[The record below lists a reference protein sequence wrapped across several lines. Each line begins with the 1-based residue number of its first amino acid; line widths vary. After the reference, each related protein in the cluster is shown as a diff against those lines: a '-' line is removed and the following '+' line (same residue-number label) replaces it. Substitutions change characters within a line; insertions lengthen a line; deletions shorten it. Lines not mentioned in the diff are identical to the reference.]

1 MYPYPQSFFNQPLM
15 GYPENYVRGY
25 TYNLIPYRNYATAK
39 TEIKYKLLNKTI
51 KRKKYKKEQFSM
63 FPVKLYLK
71 SFIELSKLNGY
82 KNENIN
88 TLNDDWLTVGGLGL
102 DVILLHDSLISLEY
116 AYNRH
121 NTQGLYVNFN
131 ITWDF
136 K

>member
-1 MYPYPQSFFNQPLM
+1 
-15 GYPENYVRGY
+15 
-25 TYNLIPYRNYATAK
+25 
-39 TEIKYKLLNKTI
+39 
-51 KRKKYKKEQFSM
+51 M